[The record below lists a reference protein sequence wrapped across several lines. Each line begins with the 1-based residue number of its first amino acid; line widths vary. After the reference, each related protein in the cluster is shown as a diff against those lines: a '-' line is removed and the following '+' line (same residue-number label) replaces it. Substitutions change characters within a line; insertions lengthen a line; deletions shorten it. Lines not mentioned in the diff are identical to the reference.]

1 MKLNDVICGF
11 LVESAYESKELGGT
25 LWGLRHEATG
35 APLYWLDNGAE
46 NKVFSVSFKTV
57 PWDDTGV
64 FHILEHSVLCGSKKY
79 PVKEPFLDLIKS
91 SMNTF
96 LNAMTFQDKTMY
108 PVGSR
113 NEKDFLNLVSVYLD
127 AVFQPAITENRS
139 IFLQEGT
146 RIDFDGEAPEF
157 NGVVY
162 NEMKGACASL
172 NSKLVHET
180 ERLLFPESPYG
191 YNSGGDPAAIPSLTY
206 EAFLEA
212 YRTFYHPS
220 NCVFYLDGS
229 VPVEKVL
236 PMIAQYL
243 SAYQKSDTVHRIGL
257 QPPVGNVKVTAPY
270 EIGEDESPEKK
281 TCIAVGKTAGVD
293 TDRTR
298 MFALDIIRSYLFGS
312 NDAPIK
318 RAVLETGLAEDVSF
332 SVYNGIYQ
340 PFTMLILRNTEEAHK
355 DTLLAAVK
363 EAARQTLE
371 AGVDPAELAAE
382 IDSLELNLKE
392 PDEPQGVERA
402 IDLAD
407 AVFFGAAPET
417 YLEYDAMLADL
428 RGKVDTPYF
437 TDLIKEF
444 FIDGENLAE
453 VTLVPD
459 ATLGKQAAEA
469 EQQRLDA
476 KLASM
481 DAAALSLEKA
491 RFEAFQT
498 WQDTPDSDEQKAT
511 LPTLSVSDVP
521 AVPTPFV
528 TEEKCE
534 NGRPA
539 DFHPV
544 HTSGISYVRL
554 YFDCGDLPFDSL
566 PALSFIRELL
576 GQLPTKKHTV
586 RELEHASKR
595 CTGWIDY
602 GVFTALTADAP
613 AVRCRLNVGF
623 SALPRKLP
631 EAIALVSEIFTETL
645 FTEKA
650 KVKDILTQR
659 RDRLY
664 RSICAAGSRFAGT
677 RALAASNAEAA
688 ADDLAEGLG
697 YYRWLKAFEKDFD
710 ARFDAFAAEAAAL
723 LARIC
728 VSARLSVSE
737 TADSFH
743 SDVFGAYAAFPQG
756 EASPTEAIAAV
767 FPEEKRREA
776 YLVPGSVSF
785 AALGTDFRTLGYT
798 YRGEMRVL
806 SNLLTFGYLW
816 DEIRVRGGAYGCGC
830 VISEAETLR
839 FYSYRDP
846 SPVRSLDVYNSAADW
861 LREFCDSDVNVN
873 NYVISAVAAA
883 DPLRSPSSQGF
894 AADSLKIQGKTEAD
908 RIRLHREALAADKES
923 LLALA
928 PLLRAAAEQGSVC
941 VIGCRE
947 ALADMPA
954 PWTVEEL

>member
-1 MKLNDVICGF
+1 MKLNDMICGF
-11 LVESAYESKELGGT
+11 SVESAYESKELGGT
-25 LWGLRHEATG
+25 LWGLRHETTG

-46 NKVFSVSFKTV
+46 NKVFSVAFKTV
-57 PWDDTGV
+57 PWNDTGV
-64 FHILEHSVLCGSKKY
+64 FHILEHSVLCGSEKY

-108 PVGSR
+108 PVASR

-146 RIDFDGEAPEF
+146 RIDFEEEAPEF

-172 NSKLVHET
+172 NTKLMNET

-191 YNSGGDPAAIPSLTY
+191 YISGGDPAAIPSLTY

-220 NCVFYLDGS
+220 NCVFYLDGA

-236 PMIAQYL
+236 PMIADYL
-243 SAYQKSDTVHRIGL
+243 SAYEKSDTAHEIPL
-257 QPPVGNVKVTAPY
+257 QRPLGNVKATVPY
-270 EIGEDESPEKK
+270 EIGEEESPEKK
-281 TCIAVGKTAGVD
+281 TCVAVGKTAGVD

-298 MFALDIIRSYLFGS
+298 MFALEIIRSYLFGS

-318 RAVLETGLAEDVSF
+318 RAVLETGLAEDVTF
-332 SVYNGIYQ
+332 YIYDGIYQ
-340 PFTMLILRNTEEAHK
+340 PFTVLVLRNTEEAHK
-355 DTLLAAVK
+355 ETLLKAVK

-371 AGVDPAELAAE
+371 AGVDPSELAAE

-392 PDEPQGVERA
+392 LEEPQGVDRA
-402 IDLAD
+402 IDLAA
-407 AVFFGAAPET
+407 AVFFGAPPET
-417 YLEYDAMLADL
+417 YLEYDPMLADL
-428 RGKVDTPYF
+428 RSKVNTSYF

-459 ATLGKQAAEA
+459 PSLGKRASEA

-481 DAAALSLEKA
+481 DEAALAVEKA
-491 RFEAFQT
+491 RFEAFRT

-521 AVPTPFV
+521 ASPTPFF
-528 TEEKCE
+528 TEEKME
-534 NGRPA
+534 NGRSA
-539 DFHPV
+539 DFHPA
-544 HTSGISYVRL
+544 HTSGISYVRM

-576 GQLPTKKHTV
+576 GQLPTKQHSV
-586 RELEHASKR
+586 RELERASKR

-602 GVFTALTADAP
+602 GVFTAITGDAP
-613 AVRCRLNVGF
+613 AIRCRLNVGF
-623 SALPRKLP
+623 SALPHKLP
-631 EAIALVSEIFTETL
+631 EAIALVSEILTETL

-650 KVKDILTQR
+650 KVKDILTQQ

-664 RSICAAGSRFAGT
+664 RSICGSGSRYAGL

-697 YYRWLKAFEKDFD
+697 YYRWLKAFEADFD
-710 ARFDAFAAEAAAL
+710 ARFDAFAAQVSTL

-728 VSARLSVSE
+728 VSARLSISE
-737 TADSFH
+737 TADHFH
-743 SDVFGAYAAFPQG
+743 SDIFGAYAAFPQG
-756 EASPTEAIAAV
+756 EASKTEAISAA
-767 FPEEKRREA
+767 FPEHRRSEA
-776 YLVPGSVSF
+776 FLVPGSVSF
-785 AALGTDFRTLGYT
+785 AALGTDFRSLGYT

-806 SNLLTFGYLW
+806 GNLLTFGYLW

-830 VISEAETLR
+830 VFSGADTLR
-839 FYSYRDP
+839 FHSYRDP
-846 SPVRSLDVYNSAADW
+846 SPLNSLDVYKNAADW
-861 LREFCDSDVNVN
+861 LREFCGESAPID

-883 DPLRSPSSQGF
+883 DPLRSPSDRGF
-894 AADSLKIQGKTEAD
+894 AADGLKLQGKTEAD
-908 RIRLHREALAADKES
+908 RVRLHREALAADKES

-928 PLLRAAAEQGSVC
+928 PLLRAAAERGSIC

-947 ALADMPA
+947 ALADLPE